1 MSNTEEY
8 IFLARVAEQAER
20 FEDMVDFLS
29 KVLDVKGA
37 EVSSDERNLLSVA
50 FKNLISSK
58 RAACRTIAAIEQ
70 NPKYSK
76 YATALADYKAQIED
90 KLTSDCKSIIST
102 INDKVLSK
110 ESQGEA
116 KAFFVKMVGDY
127 YRYIAEN
134 AKGALMEEVKQAAL
148 KAYTEANQIN
158 LPACNPIKLGLALN
172 FSVFHYE
179 VMKNHKAA
187 CDLADK
193 ALQDA
198 LDKIDELEEEDFRDA
213 KSIIE
218 LLKENLTLWKEEE
231 SNDIDDL

>member
-1 MSNTEEY
+1 MGNPCFAGE
-8 IFLARVAEQAER
+8 REQQR
-20 FEDMVDFLS
+20 
-29 KVLDVKGA
+29 G
-37 EVSSDERNLLSVA
+37 SSTRLMDR
-50 FKNLISSK
+50 
-58 RAACRTIAAIEQ
+58 
-70 NPKYSK
+70 
-76 YATALADYKAQIED
+76 
-90 KLTSDCKSIIST
+90 IIST

-198 LDKIDELEEEDFRDA
+198 LDKIDERTVLVRGEGKKAALVTSGAYTGEHAR
-213 KSIIE
+213 
-218 LLKENLTLWKEEE
+218 
-231 SNDIDDL
+231 